1 MGHAREEKRYGEE
14 DGLAVRISGN
24 NTTQF
29 PIWRTGEKEQE
40 NSKYR
45 SGPGKEYP
53 MIRTLNSSPHLDRDE
68 KALEKLEEFP
78 THLQTYPSSFFKA
91 LTHHPFSHAANDS
104 DYTFFSKKKN
114 LCFFSLVATTST
126 EALVRRC
133 PLKRLRQQPSSSL
146 LLLCNLASGAVGK
159 FSPLLP
165 RSNGERSEGW

>member
-29 PIWRTGEKEQE
+29 PTWRTGEKEQE

-53 MIRTLNSSPHLDRDE
+53 KTRTLNSFPHCDRQRQ
-68 KALEKLEEFP
+68 KAREKLEEFP
-78 THLQTYPSSFFKA
+78 THLQTYPSSFFFEA
-91 LTHHPFSHAANDS
+91 LTHHPFSHAANDF
-104 DYTFFSKKKN
+104 DDTFFRKYYM
-114 LCFFSLVATTST
+114 FFPPVATTCT
-126 EALVRRC
+126 TALVRRC